1 MMAVR
6 KAAPAFWAGTAMW
19 YILAS
24 TSVIARSQNTMN
36 ADTAWNAGWSPDPPV
51 PGAPTLVVSGH
62 HILKPAQGWLLPW
75 GRGPLADAPATAVM
89 VGEMAGERVYVTE
102 RSEPDPALE
111 TVSLREALLAREDAP
126 VDLLNT
132 GVQVWHWWRDHR
144 YCGRCGRETGVHPR
158 ERAKWCEPCQLPWYP
173 RIAPCVIVVIRRG
186 DRFLLARNARVH
198 RPFYSLIA
206 GFVEPGESLEQAVAR
221 EVLEETGLR
230 VDNIRYA
237 ASQPWPFPHQLMVGF
252 FADYAGG
259 ELVLQE
265 DELADAG
272 WFRPGDTPPV
282 PPLTTIAGRLIQAME
297 ADIRATGGGR

>member
-1 MMAVR
+1 M
-6 KAAPAFWAGTAMW
+6 
-19 YILAS
+19 
-24 TSVIARSQNTMN
+24 
-36 ADTAWNAGWSPDPPV
+36 
-51 PGAPTLVVSGH
+51 
-62 HILKPAQGWLLPW
+62 
-75 GRGPLADAPATAVM
+75 
-89 VGEMAGERVYVTE
+89 
-102 RSEPDPALE
+102 
-111 TVSLREALLAREDAP
+111 
-126 VDLLNT
+126 
-132 GVQVWHWWRDHR
+132 
-144 YCGRCGRETGVHPR
+144 
-158 ERAKWCEPCQLPWYP
+158 
-173 RIAPCVIVVIRRG
+173 VIRRG